1 MKIFKHIKNK
11 HIISGK
17 NNCVTENISADYT
30 INGSDNSLNIS
41 SNSFNLSKSKFVI
54 NGAHN
59 KIIISPTAKIRGS
72 ISCIIKGS
80 NNEVFID
87 ENVQVVDKLNIQILK
102 NCSNA
107 KIYIGKNTSF
117 WNTKIQLYDN
127 NSSIHIGSDCMFS
140 YNVTICN
147 TDEHSITQNGNLI
160 NKANDLFIGNH
171 CWLGYDSCVMKNS
184 YVPDNTIVARA
195 ALVSGKHEQKNTILA
210 GIPAKTIKE
219 NVNWGVATPND
230 FEENSKRKIILVVEA
245 LDEFNKKVKVINK
258 ILKYYNIK
266 SVWIM
271 NLLSDDSNFIKRYKM
286 KLNRR
291 AIENWIENDKV
302 RNYDLRFGKADL
314 PDYQMILFDDIKN
327 SGNACVDAFIKKEEN
342 FILNINIDSVSS
354 NDFGKLKNLIQ
365 YFMQNGYN
373 FILPKDTY
381 NNFV

>member
-1 MKIFKHIKNK
+1 MKIFKRKKQK
-11 HIISGK
+11 HVINGK
-17 NNCVTENISADYT
+17 NNCVTENLSADYT
-30 INGSDNSLNIS
+30 INGSNNYLDISL
-41 SNSFNLSKSKFVI
+41 NSFNLSKSKFTI
-54 NGAHN
+54 NGSDN
-59 KIIISPTAKIRGS
+59 KITILPTAKIRGK
-72 ISCIIKGS
+72 IICTIKGN

-87 ENVQVVDKLNIQILK
+87 ENVQVVDKLSIQILQ

-117 WNTKIQLYDN
+117 WNTQIQSYDN

-140 YNVTICN
+140 YNVSLCN
-147 TDEHSITQNGNLI
+147 TDGHSIIQNGNLI
-160 NKANDLFIGNH
+160 NKANELFIGNH

-195 ALVSGKHEQKNTILA
+195 ALVSGRHEQKNTILG
-210 GIPAKTIKE
+210 GIPAKIIKE
-219 NVNWGVATPND
+219 NVNWGVVAPND
-230 FEENSKRKIILVVEA
+230 FEENSKRKIILVVET
-245 LDEFNKKVKVINK
+245 LKEFNKKVKIINK
-258 ILKYYNIK
+258 IIKCYGIK

-271 NLLSDDSNFIKRYKM
+271 NLSYDDSNFIKRYKM

-354 NDFGKLKNLIQ
+354 NDIGKLKNLIQ
-365 YFMQNGYN
+365 YFIQNGYN

>member
-147 TDEHSITQNGNLI
+147 TDEHSIVQDGNLI

-184 YVPDNTIVARA
+184 YIANDTIVARA
-195 ALVSGKHEQKNTILA
+195 ALVSGKHEQKNIILG

-219 NVNWGVATPND
+219 NVNWGVVAPND
-230 FEENSKRKIILVVEA
+230 FETDSKKKVILVVET
-245 LDEFNKKVKVINK
+245 LEEFNKKVKVINK
-258 ILKYYNIK
+258 ILKCYNIK

-271 NLLSDDSNFIKRYKM
+271 NLLSDDSNFIKRYKT
-286 KLNRR
+286 KLNKKT
-291 AIENWIENDKV
+291 IENWIENDKT
-302 RNYDLRFGKADL
+302 RNYDLRFNKIDL
-314 PDYQMILFDDIKN
+314 PDLQMILFDDMKN
-327 SGNACVDAFIKKEEN
+327 SSNSYIDTFIKKEES
-342 FILNINIDSVSS
+342 FILKMNINSITN
-354 NDFGKLKNLIQ
+354 NDFEKIEKLIQ
-365 YFMQNGYN
+365 YLIQNEYR
-373 FILPKDTY
+373 FILPIEICNLK
-381 NNFV
+381 

>member
-147 TDEHSITQNGNLI
+147 TDEHSIVQDGNLI

-184 YVPDNTIVARA
+184 YIANDTIVARA
-195 ALVSGKHEQKNTILA
+195 ALVSGKHEQKNIILG

-219 NVNWGVATPND
+219 NVNWGVVAPND
-230 FEENSKRKIILVVEA
+230 FETDSKKKVILVVET
-245 LDEFNKKVKVINK
+245 LEEFNKKVKVINK
-258 ILKYYNIK
+258 ILKCYNIK

-271 NLLSDDSNFIKRYKM
+271 NLLSDDSNFIKRYKT
-286 KLNRR
+286 KLNKKT
-291 AIENWIENDKV
+291 IENWIENDKT
-302 RNYDLRFGKADL
+302 RNYDLRFNKIDL
-314 PDYQMILFDDIKN
+314 PDLQMILFDDMKN
-327 SGNACVDAFIKKEEN
+327 SSNSYIDAFIKKEKS
-342 FILNINIDSVSS
+342 FILKMNINSITN
-354 NDFGKLKNLIQ
+354 NDFEKIEKLIQ
-365 YFMQNGYN
+365 YLIQNEYR
-373 FILPKDTY
+373 FILPIEICNLK
-381 NNFV
+381 

>member
-59 KIIISPTAKIRGS
+59 KIIISPTAKIRGQ

-147 TDEHSITQNGNLI
+147 TDEHSIVQDGNLI

-184 YVPDNTIVARA
+184 YIANDTIVARA
-195 ALVSGKHEQKNTILA
+195 ALVSGKHEQKNIILG

-219 NVNWGVATPND
+219 NVNWGVVAPND
-230 FEENSKRKIILVVEA
+230 FETDSKKKVILVVET
-245 LDEFNKKVKVINK
+245 LEEFNKKVKVINK
-258 ILKYYNIK
+258 ILKCYNIK

-271 NLLSDDSNFIKRYKM
+271 NLLSDDSNFIKRYKT
-286 KLNRR
+286 KLNKKT
-291 AIENWIENDKV
+291 IENWIENDKT
-302 RNYDLRFGKADL
+302 RNYDLRFNKIDL
-314 PDYQMILFDDIKN
+314 PDLQMILFDDMKN
-327 SGNACVDAFIKKEEN
+327 SSNSYIDAFIKKEKS
-342 FILNINIDSVSS
+342 FILKMNINSITN
-354 NDFGKLKNLIQ
+354 NDFEKIEKLIQ
-365 YFMQNGYN
+365 YLIQNEYR
-373 FILPKDTY
+373 FILPIEICNLK
-381 NNFV
+381 

>member
-107 KIYIGKNTSF
+107 KIYIGKHTSF

-147 TDEHSITQNGNLI
+147 TDEHSIVQDGNLI

-184 YVPDNTIVARA
+184 YIANDTIVARA
-195 ALVSGKHEQKNTILA
+195 ALVSGKHEQKNIILG

-219 NVNWGVATPND
+219 NVNWGVVAPND
-230 FEENSKRKIILVVEA
+230 FETDSKKKVILVVET
-245 LDEFNKKVKVINK
+245 LEEFNKKVKVINK
-258 ILKYYNIK
+258 ILKCYNIK

-271 NLLSDDSNFIKRYKM
+271 NLLSDDSNFIKRYKT
-286 KLNRR
+286 KLNKKT
-291 AIENWIENDKV
+291 IENWIENDKT
-302 RNYDLRFGKADL
+302 RNYDLRFNKIDL
-314 PDYQMILFDDIKN
+314 PDLQMILFDDMKN
-327 SGNACVDAFIKKEEN
+327 SSNSYIDTFIKKEES
-342 FILNINIDSVSS
+342 FILKMNINSITN
-354 NDFGKLKNLIQ
+354 NDFEKIEKLIQ
-365 YFMQNGYN
+365 YLIQNEYR
-373 FILPKDTY
+373 FILPIAICNLK
-381 NNFV
+381 